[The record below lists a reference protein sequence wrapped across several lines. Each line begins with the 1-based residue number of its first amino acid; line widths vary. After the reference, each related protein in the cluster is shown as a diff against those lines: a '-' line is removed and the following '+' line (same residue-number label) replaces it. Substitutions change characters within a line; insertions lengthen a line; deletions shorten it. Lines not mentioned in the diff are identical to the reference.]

1 MQFAWICI
9 RHDSTNGMEGIT
21 LCIGWCAWCCLLI
34 ISLYTFRSSQFLVF
48 SFACLWLSI
57 FLHPQFVE
65 CVSFPIQIQMRIVFV
80 LWMLSPT
87 FLRYFYLRC
96 VAGLLVSM
104 AIVVI
109 AVAVISV
116 DIYFIIFFSSQRVN
130 LPNVNFLRA
139 TFARDVFLFLCSLV
153 EFCFVPI
160 PVVRVGDG
168 IRINMSSIRSR
179 PKAHQWRWCTFIGS
193 SFIMIAYFCRRNAVS
208 IVFLLRN
215 SVWSTHHSHPAASSS
230 PSPLV
235 ATPHINSSKRLI
247 DTIWLNH
254 VWRWLLVI
262 YWLPSAFCRT
272 PYSSAHWKVCCID
285 NCTRN
290 TLCMSNRRNW
300 SLLFYILSPFRACL
314 ALPHTSKQY
323 SIEFRVR
330 IKIERSSWFARNF
343 GKNKTFFYCSPV
355 VLSDR
360 ALLTAD
366 GELNAVCAY
375 SHLL

>member
-1 MQFAWICI
+1 MCLFSHPNSNAHCFRPVDAFTDIFALFLSALRCWLTRFYGHRCHSRC
-9 RHDSTNGMEGIT
+9 RHFCRHLFHYIFLFAKSQLAERKLLVCNVR
-21 LCIGWCAWCCLLI
+21 AWCF
-34 ISLYTFRSSQFLVF
+34 SVLVF
-48 SFACLWLSI
+48 I
-57 FLHPQFVE
+57 G
-65 CVSFPIQIQMRIVFV
+65 RI
-80 LWMLSPT
+80 
-87 FLRYFYLRC
+87 
-96 VAGLLVSM
+96 
-104 AIVVI
+104 
-109 AVAVISV
+109 
-116 DIYFIIFFSSQRVN
+116 
-130 LPNVNFLRA
+130 
-139 TFARDVFLFLCSLV
+139 LFCSHSW
-153 EFCFVPI
+153 
-160 PVVRVGDG
+160 VVRVGDG
-168 IRINMSSIRSR
+168 IRINISSIRSR

-366 GELNAVCAY
+366 VELNAVCAY